1 MRRPTPLTGPT
12 PLSGPKPASRRTP
25 KTLSN
30 NGPPLDD
37 DPRPWGSGG
46 IGHHFEWEAARK
58 KAFDAPYDI
67 VMMRVRRAEALGLTY
82 EEYALE
88 LIERGIYLSAEK
100 DAARIAEIRRRRPVR
115 Y

>member
-12 PLSGPKPASRRTP
+12 PLSGPKLASGRTP

-37 DPRPWGSGG
+37 DPRPWGAGG
-46 IGHHFEWEAARK
+46 IGHYFEWEAARK

-82 EEYALE
+82 EEYTLE